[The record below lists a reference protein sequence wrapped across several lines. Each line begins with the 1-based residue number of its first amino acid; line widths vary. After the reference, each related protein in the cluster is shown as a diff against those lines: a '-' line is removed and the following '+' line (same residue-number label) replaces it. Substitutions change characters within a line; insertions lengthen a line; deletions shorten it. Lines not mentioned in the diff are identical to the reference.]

1 MIQAESRL
9 RVADNTGARE
19 LLCIRVLGGTQRRY
33 ASIGDVIVCSVKDAI
48 PGGQVKKGDT
58 VLVIAGKD
66 KGVTGKVL
74 AVNTVTARVT
84 VEGVNRVKKHT
95 KEDTSQRGA
104 KVGGILT
111 IEAPIAYS
119 NVMLLDDDNKATRIA
134 VRKDEEGKNIRI
146 SRRTGGD
153 L

>member
-1 MIQAESRL
+1 MRI
-9 RVADNTGARE
+9 
-19 LLCIRVLGGTQRRY
+19 
-33 ASIGDVIVCSVKDAI
+33 
-48 PGGQVKKGDT
+48 KKGDT

-66 KGVTGKVL
+66 KGLTGKVI
-74 AVNTVTARVT
+74 AVDTKTARVT

-95 KEDTSQRGA
+95 REETSQRGA

-119 NVMLLDDDNKATRIA
+119 NVMLLDDDNKATRIG
-134 VRKDEEGKNIRI
+134 VRKDDEGKNVRV

-153 L
+153 I

>member
-1 MIQAESRL
+1 MRI
-9 RVADNTGARE
+9 
-19 LLCIRVLGGTQRRY
+19 
-33 ASIGDVIVCSVKDAI
+33 
-48 PGGQVKKGDT
+48 KKGDT

-74 AVNTVTARVT
+74 AVDTFTARVT

-95 KEDTSQRGA
+95 REDTSQRGA

-134 VRKDEEGKNIRI
+134 VRKNDDGKNVRI

-153 L
+153 I